1 MIPFIDLASQQ
12 ARIRERIDHN
22 LATVLDHGAYI
33 MGPEVLAIEARLA
46 QSAGTKH
53 CISCSSG
60 TDALILALLAQG
72 LRPGQGVIVPSF
84 TFAAS
89 AEVMPVLGAVPVFA
103 EIDPQTFN
111 LDPAGLAAAMTAA
124 SAAGVEIVGIIGVG
138 LFGQPADYTAI
149 GAFAAAN
156 GLWVI
161 DDAAQSFGASWDGVP
176 VGQLADLTCTSFF
189 PAKPLGCYGDG
200 GAVFTDDDDKAEIMR
215 SCRIHGMGR
224 TRYENI
230 RIGMTARLDT
240 MQAAVLDAKLDIF
253 EDELARRQQVAE
265 RYATMLGNLVE
276 TPRLAAAATSSW
288 AQYTIKLPEGADRD
302 HVATVMRAH
311 DVPTAVYYP
320 VPMHQQPPYR
330 NFPVADGGLD
340 VTSDLCAR
348 VLALPMH
355 PYLEASVQEQIA
367 AALATALGAG
377 VMAENVAAEG
387 SVAEGSAAR

>member
-46 QSAGTKH
+46 EHAGSKH

-103 EIDPQTFN
+103 EVDPQTFN
-111 LDPAGLAAAMTAA
+111 LDPARLGDALATAG
-124 SAAGVEIVGIIGVG
+124 AAGVEVVGIIGVG

-149 GAFAAAN
+149 GAFAAEN

-161 DDAAQSFGASWDGVP
+161 DDAAQSFGSSWNDVP
-176 VGQLADLTCTSFF
+176 VGQLAELTCTSFF

-200 GAVFTDDDDKAEIMR
+200 GAVFTDDDEKAEIMR

-253 EDELARRQQVAE
+253 ADELTRRQQVAD
-265 RYATMLGNLVE
+265 RYAAMLGHLVE

-288 AQYTIKLPEGADRD
+288 AQYTVKLPQGADRERI
-302 HVATVMRAH
+302 ASVMKTH

-320 VPMHQQPPYR
+320 VPMHEQPPYR
-330 NFPVADGGLD
+330 HFPVAGGGLD

-355 PYLEASVQEQIA
+355 PYLEAPVQEQVT
-367 AALATALGAG
+367 AALTAALGDSLAIG
-377 VMAENVAAEG
+377 KSGAPREIA
-387 SVAEGSAAR
+387 SL